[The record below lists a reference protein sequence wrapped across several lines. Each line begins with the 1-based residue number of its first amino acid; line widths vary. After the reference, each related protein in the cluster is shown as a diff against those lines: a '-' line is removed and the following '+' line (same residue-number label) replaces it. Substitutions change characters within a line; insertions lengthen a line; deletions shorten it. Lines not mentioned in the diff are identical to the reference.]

1 MNHPSSAGSSLQPT
15 GAPIR
20 LLLVD
25 DHEIVRIGLRTL
37 FAQTDGID
45 VVAEAATA
53 AEAVDEATR
62 TNPDVVLM
70 DVRLRDGSGVDA
82 CREIL
87 AGSPATRVLFLT
99 SYDDDE
105 AMLTAVF
112 AGAHGYL
119 LKEIGSES
127 LLRAIKCVAAGHS
140 ILDPAATRAL
150 VEKMQSLLAAGT
162 AGGADSLSSQEYR
175 VLALVAQGKTNKEI
189 ATALDLSDKTVKNYL
204 SNIFQKLRVTRRSEA
219 AAIFSKRSR

>member
-1 MNHPSSAGSSLQPT
+1 MSTTEP
-15 GAPIR
+15 PIR

-37 FAQTDGID
+37 FAQTDGIE
-45 VVAEAATA
+45 VVGEAATA
-53 AEAVDEATR
+53 PDAVNEAIR
-62 TNPDVVLM
+62 TKPDVVLM

-87 AGSPATRVLFLT
+87 TKCPTARVLFLT
-99 SYDDDE
+99 SFDDEE

-127 LLRAIKCVAAGHS
+127 LLRAIKCVAAGQS
-140 ILDPAATRAL
+140 ILDPAATRAMIDR
-150 VEKMQSLLAAGT
+150 MQSLLASGT

>member
-1 MNHPSSAGSSLQPT
+1 M
-15 GAPIR
+15 
-20 LLLVD
+20 LVD

-37 FAQTDGID
+37 FAQTEGLE
-45 VVAEAATA
+45 VVAESATA
-53 AEAVDEATR
+53 ADAVDEAIR

-87 AGSPATRVLFLT
+87 AKCPATRVLFLT
-99 SYDDDE
+99 SYDDEE

-112 AGAHGYL
+112 AGAQGYL

-127 LLRAIKCVAAGHS
+127 LLRAIRCVAAGQS

-150 VEKMQSLLAAGT
+150 VDKMQSMLASGT
-162 AGGADSLSSQEYR
+162 AGGADSLSSQEHR

-204 SNIFQKLRVTRRSEA
+204 SNIFQKLRVTRRAEA
-219 AAIFSKRSR
+219 AAIFSKGSR

>member
-1 MNHPSSAGSSLQPT
+1 MPLPEP
-15 GAPIR
+15 PIR

-37 FAQTDGID
+37 FAHTDGIE

-53 AEAVDEATR
+53 AEAVDEASR
-62 TNPDVVLM
+62 TKPDVVLM

-87 AGSPATRVLFLT
+87 ARSPTTRVLFLT
-99 SYDDDE
+99 SYDDEE

-127 LLRAIKCVAAGHS
+127 LLRAIRCVAAGQS
-140 ILDPAATRAL
+140 ILDPIATRTL
-150 VEKMQSLLAAGT
+150 IGKMQSMLASGAT
-162 AGGADSLSSQEYR
+162 SGADSLSSQQYR

-189 ATALDLSDKTVKNYL
+189 ATALELSDKTVKNYL

-219 AAIFSKRSR
+219 AAMFSKRSR

>member
-1 MNHPSSAGSSLQPT
+1 MSTTEP
-15 GAPIR
+15 PIR

-37 FAQTDGID
+37 FAQTDGIE
-45 VVAEAATA
+45 VVAEAATSPDA
-53 AEAVDEATR
+53 VNEAIR
-62 TNPDVVLM
+62 TKPDVVLM

-87 AGSPATRVLFLT
+87 AKCPTTKVLFLT
-99 SYDDDE
+99 SYDDEE

-127 LLRAIKCVAAGHS
+127 LLRAIKCVAAGQS
-140 ILDPAATRAL
+140 ILDPAATRAMIDR
-150 VEKMQSLLAAGT
+150 MQSLLASGT

>member
-1 MNHPSSAGSSLQPT
+1 MSTTEP
-15 GAPIR
+15 PIR

-37 FAQTDGID
+37 FAQTAGIE
-45 VVAEAATA
+45 VVAEASTA
-53 AEAVDEATR
+53 ADAVNEAVR
-62 TNPDVVLM
+62 TKPDVVLM

-87 AGSPATRVLFLT
+87 AKCPTARVLFLT
-99 SYDDDE
+99 SFDDEE

-127 LLRAIKCVAAGHS
+127 LLRAIKCVAAGQS
-140 ILDPAATRAL
+140 ILDPAATRAMIDR
-150 VEKMQSLLAAGT
+150 MQSLLASGT

>member
-1 MNHPSSAGSSLQPT
+1 MSITEP
-15 GAPIR
+15 PIR

-37 FAQTDGID
+37 FAQTVGIE
-45 VVAEAATA
+45 VVAEASTA
-53 AEAVDEATR
+53 PDAVNEAIR
-62 TNPDVVLM
+62 TKPDVVLM

-87 AGSPATRVLFLT
+87 AKCPTARVLFLT
-99 SYDDDE
+99 SFDDEE

-127 LLRAIKCVAAGHS
+127 LLRAIKCVAAGQS
-140 ILDPAATRAL
+140 ILDPAATRAMIDR
-150 VEKMQSLLAAGT
+150 MQSLLASGT